1 MKKGKFMM
9 NPTKTYKIGTRGS
22 ALALAQ
28 TNWVKAQLEKAYPD
42 DQFEIVVIKTK
53 GDRIQNI
60 ALDKIGDKGL
70 FVKEIENQLL
80 DGSIDLAVHSM
91 KDMPS
96 QTIDGLC
103 FADAWEC
110 EDARDALILR
120 EVSSLEELKLNARI
134 GTGSKRRAFQIQ
146 KLRND
151 IQCVGI
157 RGNVETRLR
166 KMEEEQLDG
175 IIMAVAGLRRL
186 GLENKITHI
195 FSCEEMVPACAQGIL
210 GIECRSEDK
219 ELLKKLNALS
229 SEQAKLRCDMERA
242 YLKAMDGSCHVPSGA
257 CVQMKDD
264 RLNFYCVHGDENG
277 NNLIQLHLSGSIEEK
292 DQLLQEAIKTIKEK
306 R

>member
-1 MKKGKFMM
+1 M
-9 NPTKTYKIGTRGS
+9 NSAKIYKIGTRGS

-28 TNWVKAQLEKAYPD
+28 TNWVKERLEKAYPK

-70 FVKEIENQLL
+70 FVKEIEKQLL
-80 DGSIDLAVHSM
+80 EGKIDFAVHSM

-96 QTIDGLC
+96 RTIDGLC

-120 EVSSLEELKLNARI
+120 EASSLADLKYNARI
-134 GTGSKRRAFQIQ
+134 GTGSKRRAFQLQ
-146 KLRND
+146 KLRDD

-157 RGNVETRLR
+157 RGNVETRLK
-166 KMEEEQLDG
+166 KMEEERLDG

-186 GLENKITHI
+186 GLEDRITYI
-195 FSCEEMVPACAQGIL
+195 FDYEEMVPACAQGIL
-210 GIECRSEDK
+210 GIECRRDDK
-219 ELLKKLNALS
+219 EMLEKLNALS
-229 SEQAKLRCDMERA
+229 SEQAKLRCELERA

-257 CVQMKDD
+257 YAEIKDN

-277 NNLIQLHLSGSIEEK
+277 KNLIQLHLSGRIEEK
-292 DQLLQEAIKTIKEK
+292 NQILQKAIDTIREK